1 MTVKEFVV
9 YTALRILLFAGTFA
23 LVTGIWWLVADEA
36 PIFWV
41 VVISFVV
48 SGVASYFLLNAHR
61 ERFAQVVQRRA
72 ERATARFEEA
82 RSREDH
88 DAG

>member
-1 MTVKEFVV
+1 MGLELVV
-9 YTALRILLFAGTFA
+9 AGLPAQLVGTLA
-23 LVTGIWWLVADEA
+23 IVTGVWWLVADEA
-36 PIFWV
+36 PVFWV

-48 SGVASYFLLNAHR
+48 SGVASYFLLNTHR

-82 RSREDH
+82 RSREDN
-88 DAG
+88 DAN